1 MIKTTA
7 TNKKIREILKATR
20 DGALIPR
27 PEFQRRLVWT
37 SKDKDKFIETVLKG
51 FPFPEI
57 YMCNGDINV
66 ETGEGTQLLVDGL
79 QRVNTLSEYFE
90 GESSFTYFLTKPY
103 RDLSPEEKAKFLE
116 YSVVVRDLGDLTQ
129 EQIIE
134 VFRRLNSTQYTLRD
148 MEINNAIYNGAMKKF
163 CERVAEDEFFERHRI
178 FSASDRKRM
187 GDVSFC
193 LSLVATM
200 MNGYFNRDAEH
211 EGVLSSFNESFPDEG
226 EYDKRIRRV
235 FDFIEEC
242 GFEDRSRVWKK
253 ADFFSAFVELDHILN
268 EKKADFQASV
278 ALTTLESLYSLV
290 DGDPERRPQ
299 IAELYYKSAL
309 QASNDRGNRIKRGLI
324 IGGKLAEKNDAEI
337 LLDITKKI

>member
-37 SKDKDKFIETVLKG
+37 TKDKDKFIETVIKG

-57 YMCNGDINV
+57 YMCNGEINV

-79 QRVNTLSEYFE
+79 QRVNTLNEYFDGE
-90 GESSFTYFLTKPY
+90 GDFTHVLTKPY
-103 RDLSPEEKAKFLE
+103 RLLTPEEKGKFLE

-134 VFRRLNSTQYTLRD
+134 VFRRLNSTQYTLRE
-148 MEINNAIYNGAMKKF
+148 MEINNAIYNGALKKF
-163 CERVAEDEFFERHRI
+163 CERVAEDEFFERHRF

-187 GDVSFC
+187 GDISFC
-193 LSLVATM
+193 LLLVATM
-200 MNGYFNRDAEH
+200 KNGYFNRESEH
-211 EGVLSSFNESFPDEG
+211 ESMLSSFNEAFPYEDE
-226 EYDKRIRRV
+226 YWTRIRRV
-235 FDFIEEC
+235 LDFIEEC

-268 EKKADFQASV
+268 EQRLDLQASA
-278 ALTTLESLYSLV
+278 ALRSLESLYTSV
-290 DGDPERRPQ
+290 EDAADGRSSV
-299 IAELYYKSAL
+299 AEIYYKSAL
-309 QASNDRGNRIKRGLI
+309 QASNDRGNRIKRGI
-324 IGGKLAEKNDAEI
+324 IVGGKLATKEDAEI
-337 LLDITKKI
+337 LEDLAKKA